1 MLPVPGTPIADES
14 EAGPSVPIPTTR
26 TRAITKRKAKGK
38 GKIGEITSVEPVN
51 LEEGDDLLTAKKQKV
66 GSEDA

>member
-1 MLPVPGTPIADES
+1 MLPVPETPIAGES
-14 EAGPSVPIPTTR
+14 EASPSAPIPAMQTCTT
-26 TRAITKRKAKGK
+26 TKQKAKGK